1 MNIHTSNRLTDLSE
15 RIRQASDRAKG
26 ASLEA
31 AEQYLEAGRLLI
43 EARAECPHGD
53 WLHFLKMTGVHERQA
68 RRLMQLARSGL
79 TSDTVSDLGGV
90 KAALEH
96 LAEQKRSEIGSEEWA
111 ENLLHG
117 PFSAWDMEVGGTR
130 WLESKVMRQVKVPPL
145 VAFAIDCHDEYKLPV
160 LRLVSTG
167 DLMAAMKVMAPIVKG
182 EGALD
187 FDMKSLTVHQ
197 VMALAINFSLTAKRI
212 VVLLYDAIE
221 YREGKDEARLM
232 REARNVQKRLKAKLD
247 ARLVDIRECKIKA
260 DEMATIK
267 GETVAASWLADQCER
282 IGQTAGAS

>member
-1 MNIHTSNRLTDLSE
+1 MTPRTSNRLVDLAE
-15 RIRQASDRAKG
+15 RIRQANGRAKA
-26 ASLEA
+26 ASVESA
-31 AEQYLEAGRLLI
+31 KQYLEAGRLLI
-43 EARAECPHGD
+43 EAKSECPHGD
-53 WLHFLKMTGVHERQA
+53 WLPFLEMTGVHERQA

-90 KAALEH
+90 KAVLEY

-130 WLESKVMRQVKVPPL
+130 WLMSKMMRQAKVPPL
-145 VAFAIDCHDEYKLPV
+145 IAFAIDCHDEYKLPA
-160 LRLVSTG
+160 LRLVSAA
-167 DLMAAMKVMAPIVKG
+167 DLHAAMAAMIPIVKG

-221 YREGKDEARLM
+221 YREGKDEVRLM
-232 REARNVQKRLKAKLD
+232 REAKSIHKRLKAKLD
-247 ARLVDIRECKIKA
+247 ARLVDIRGCKIKA
-260 DEMATIK
+260 DEMATTEGK
-267 GETVAASWLADQCER
+267 TVAATWLADQCER
-282 IGQTAGAS
+282 IRQTAAAA